1 MKKMLLGMC
10 LLLCA
15 CSESPEQS
23 EKPDEVI
30 SIIDRGG
37 IPETVTSQGGTY
49 GVRFSS
55 RENWFVA
62 LYYTDSAANWISVSP
77 MSGDS
82 GDGEIFISL
91 KSNTTLADRKC
102 FVRIMAGD
110 SQTTIEIGQARQNS
124 VSLSSQQ
131 FWLDAAAGE
140 FQIQVQA
147 NVVYQVKIEAD
158 WIELASPENE
168 SLLTF
173 RAKVNVGDT
182 RTGTIVVSGGGVSAK
197 AEVTQFAPSE
207 IIRFPDAKFKSYLM
221 RYDIT
226 GDGEISRQEA
236 LRVETISCG
245 GMEIES
251 LEGIEYFPNL
261 TSLHFSNNQVRRLD
275 LSRNTKLN
283 SLGSRFNP
291 LEWLNLGETLPT
303 RYTGGYS
310 WGEDPH
316 FEALTSESFEI
327 ISSRMTTLG
336 VYSDMS
342 SQWNNLDLRI
352 VDVSGCPMLES
363 LGCSWGNPKL
373 EEIWLKKGQTTRVS
387 CDSENVRI
395 LYK

>member
-37 IPETVTSQGGTY
+37 IPETVPSQGGTY

-207 IIRFPDAKFKSYLM
+207 IIRFPDAKFKS
-221 RYDIT
+221 
-226 GDGEISRQEA
+226 
-236 LRVETISCG
+236 
-245 GMEIES
+245 
-251 LEGIEYFPNL
+251 LEFNL
-261 TSLHFSNNQVRRLD
+261 
-275 LSRNTKLN
+275 
-283 SLGSRFNP
+283 
-291 LEWLNLGETLPT
+291 
-303 RYTGGYS
+303 
-310 WGEDPH
+310 
-316 FEALTSESFEI
+316 
-327 ISSRMTTLG
+327 
-336 VYSDMS
+336 
-342 SQWNNLDLRI
+342 
-352 VDVSGCPMLES
+352 
-363 LGCSWGNPKL
+363 
-373 EEIWLKKGQTTRVS
+373 
-387 CDSENVRI
+387 
-395 LYK
+395 

>member
-1 MKKMLLGMC
+1 MC

-37 IPETVTSQGGTY
+37 IPETVPSQGGTY

-158 WIELASPENE
+158 WIELGSPENE

-245 GMEIES
+245 GRIARRNRILSESDLAAFFQQSSAETRFEPQYEIE
-251 LEGIEYFPNL
+251 LPGFPVQSAGVAQSRGNA
-261 TSLHFSNNQVRRLD
+261 SDPVYRRLFV
-275 LSRNTKLN
+275 
-283 SLGSRFNP
+283 G
-291 LEWLNLGETLPT
+291 
-303 RYTGGYS
+303 
-310 WGEDPH
+310 
-316 FEALTSESFEI
+316 
-327 ISSRMTTLG
+327 
-336 VYSDMS
+336 
-342 SQWNNLDLRI
+342 
-352 VDVSGCPMLES
+352 
-363 LGCSWGNPKL
+363 
-373 EEIWLKKGQTTRVS
+373 
-387 CDSENVRI
+387 
-395 LYK
+395 

>member
-1 MKKMLLGMC
+1 MC

-37 IPETVTSQGGTY
+37 IPETVPSQGGTY

-291 LEWLNLGETLPT
+291 LEW
-303 RYTGGYS
+303 
-310 WGEDPH
+310 H

>member
-1 MKKMLLGMC
+1 MC

-37 IPETVTSQGGTY
+37 IPETVPSQGGTY

-226 GDGEISRQEA
+226 GDGNIAAGGASSGNDFVWWYGDRIARRNRILSESDLAAFFQQSSA
-236 LRVETISCG
+236 ETRFEPQY
-245 GMEIES
+245 EIE
-251 LEGIEYFPNL
+251 LPGFPVQSAGVAQSRGNA
-261 TSLHFSNNQVRRLD
+261 SDPVYRRLFV
-275 LSRNTKLN
+275 
-283 SLGSRFNP
+283 G
-291 LEWLNLGETLPT
+291 
-303 RYTGGYS
+303 
-310 WGEDPH
+310 
-316 FEALTSESFEI
+316 
-327 ISSRMTTLG
+327 
-336 VYSDMS
+336 
-342 SQWNNLDLRI
+342 
-352 VDVSGCPMLES
+352 
-363 LGCSWGNPKL
+363 
-373 EEIWLKKGQTTRVS
+373 
-387 CDSENVRI
+387 
-395 LYK
+395 